1 MSYCSHEQKLQ
12 YDIQYEQFVKPMP
25 LILNKIA
32 SLDLEAETVP
42 QCSIERKILTHTNNV
57 FEMLLCFPCLRLKQL
72 NLDHFTYVDCG
83 QLHTVLHP
91 DLQVTNLC
99 LAGCNLPDTAS
110 EDVGTLLKIP
120 SLTRLIGRAGR
131 YRL

>member
-32 SLDLEAETVP
+32 SLDLEAKTVP

-83 QLHTVLHP
+83 L
-91 DLQVTNLC
+91 LQVTNLC